1 MSDLATYPTSNAERH
16 GDLGGSWLMSLPST
30 NTQRA
35 YRRDLVEW
43 FAFLDARDLDALTV
57 ERRHLDW
64 WRNWLTDTGSALSTV
79 ARKLAAI
86 SSFYRYALAENVI
99 VANPAQLV
107 TRPKV
112 DPDHSATNG
121 MTQQQAHDLLDA
133 AREDD
138 PRSLALVSLLL
149 VTGARLAEVL
159 NARVD
164 DLQHDTGHRVLVIR
178 RKGGMVAKLALPPL
192 VVDALGTY
200 LGQSAAEGTQLV
212 TTDAASANPL
222 IFTTR
227 TGKAWAASEAF
238 RTVQRLA
245 RRAGIEGSISPH
257 SLRHTHGTLALD
269 NGVTLHDLQDS
280 MGHADPR
287 TTRRYDRARRRLEK
301 SSAYTL
307 ANVLS

>member
-1 MSDLATYPTSNAERH
+1 MKKPAASYARISEKV
-16 GDLGGSWLMSLPST
+16 
-30 NTQRA
+30 
-35 YRRDLVEW
+35 DLVEW

-86 SSFYRYALAENVI
+86 SSFYRYAQAENILQV
-99 VANPAQLV
+99 NPVQLV

-112 DPDHSATNG
+112 DADHSSTNG
-121 MTQQQAHDLLDA
+121 MTRQQARDLIDA
-133 AREDD
+133 AREDG
-138 PRSLALVSLLL
+138 PRSHALVSLLL
-149 VTGARLAEVL
+149 HTGARLAEVL

-164 DLQHDTGHRVLVIR
+164 DLQRDTGHRVLVVR
-178 RKGGMVAKLALPPL
+178 RKGGKVSKLVLNAPVVHAL
-192 VVDALGTY
+192 AAY
-200 LGQSAAEGTQLV
+200 MGQAVAEGTQLT
-212 TTDAASANPL
+212 TTDAASANPH